1 MQWIAD
7 HWFELATTGLLG
19 AVTCDRKW
27 NNSTILEQL
36 NDILRGYSLLA
47 SRNAASERDNARK
60 PENRLHIVRC
70 AEGAIGLNLG

>member
-7 HWFELATTGLLG
+7 HWFELATTGLLA

-47 SRNAASERDNARK
+47 SRNAASERDKMSAVVGR
-60 PENRLHIVRC
+60 PQ
-70 AEGAIGLNLG
+70 